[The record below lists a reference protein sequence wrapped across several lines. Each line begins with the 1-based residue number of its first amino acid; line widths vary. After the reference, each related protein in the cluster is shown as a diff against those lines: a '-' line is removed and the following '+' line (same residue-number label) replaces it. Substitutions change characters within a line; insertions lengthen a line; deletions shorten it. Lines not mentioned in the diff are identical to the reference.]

1 MDSTAIA
8 GVSQGVIA
16 YLPLGLPLGI
26 TALFVWAVLR
36 TESWHLLRRRFWQ
49 VLHGKGEITD
59 SGIRAF
65 VEDQSNLAA
74 FRIFVGPAAA
84 TLEEARTLMEW
95 CRTRDVDLGSL
106 RMCGD
111 HFDLKSRRIK
121 VSERYLKWLG
131 GFWRVCTVIFPIAGL
146 VSLQLISS
154 SQALLTVKAS
164 GQDFFASVS
173 GARAVWP
180 LLDGPAITSEDC
192 GNAEVAADRV
202 RLSKEDTQVIC
213 RLLLK
218 PGFDVYI
225 RNALSEQRAALAL
238 LGIAFFA
245 AMYFAGV
252 WALTCASA
260 LKMLRRQVDP
270 ALPGA
275 QLELDFDG
283 AR

>member
-16 YLPLGLPLGI
+16 YLPLSLPLGI

-36 TESWHLLRRRFWQ
+36 TESWHLLRRRFRQ
-49 VLHGKGEITD
+49 VVHGKGEITD

-131 GFWRVCTVIFPIAGL
+131 GFWRVCSDFPNCRLGFAAADLIVTGASYRQSKRAGL
-146 VSLQLISS
+146 FRFRI
-154 SQALLTVKAS
+154 
-164 GQDFFASVS
+164 G
-173 GARAVWP
+173 GA
-180 LLDGPAITSEDC
+180 G
-192 GNAEVAADRV
+192 GVAA
-202 RLSKEDTQVIC
+202 
-213 RLLLK
+213 
-218 PGFDVYI
+218 
-225 RNALSEQRAALAL
+225 A
-238 LGIAFFA
+238 
-245 AMYFAGV
+245 
-252 WALTCASA
+252 
-260 LKMLRRQVDP
+260 
-270 ALPGA
+270 
-275 QLELDFDG
+275 
-283 AR
+283 